1 MSGRFKPKR
10 RESDRQDGSLSIAQ
24 MAAVVNLGKA
34 PPARLEPG
42 VQPES
47 SEIYTIHVGPRS
59 LGGGDPIWTIASWL
73 SSPELESLRNKIS
86 EAGDYPL
93 AKTAVSGRVDPKQPI
108 RFQLNATSAAEL
120 TSQFGSMGERM
131 KLIPVRS
138 GTGSIKLW
146 NRDSLGWRLLE
157 RLCAD
162 LVDTQMYGQSL
173 LGARIIRRLDEGSV
187 RLLWDFSRPI
197 GKDIDGNAV
206 YLPDMGTD
214 GGGLCSLALLIEE
227 LTGVQIRGFSWAD
240 RIITKGAMS
249 KHPLKAMKDKDGV
262 WRLFTPPCVGWE
274 KACADGK
281 DVWLFDVNQPK
292 GWGKKDVL
300 AKEKASKSPIELSE
314 DGLLWS
320 IKEFGEDTP
329 LPKTSL
335 SQQAAAFL
343 PPRGAERTKKE
354 VDAVWRRPKAEPET
368 LGELLEGLSVASGER
383 KLNRIRM
390 GSTARASLE
399 MLFVRGSRLMSC
411 IQGCILVSDE
421 RYEVLGERQSEEIA
435 REHRAR
441 IGLNPD
447 VPAEKLGVWVAMMRT
462 PQVVPHCLHVRR
474 ALRVSDLEEILKG
487 GDLAKEVL
495 CRANALREERALEFK
510 SGSDKATLPTMD
522 EFLREVKILA
532 VSMTGAVLG
541 GCFFAAFEDSED
553 LQEDHDGD
561 QTGCDSSPFL
571 VGWFS
576 KAQAFWAKLP
586 RLPIEFPKSAKMAWD
601 DERLNPDGGEIP
613 HPKSWSP
620 RTIVEVFLGYR
631 GERKGEVHPYSNARN
646 SLIQALTMDPQGP
659 TGLWSNAGVDV
670 FIRIPWNWS
679 DPRGAGQFKD
689 WEKKGRLSSD
699 EEGNFCSQLF
709 LLWLACALAIQM
721 SIDWQKRGY
730 PCPGY
735 VSLLKL
741 AEELLYLTG
750 NNPSK
755 EERARLAELMWSFW
769 ESARVDGDLAANFC
783 WDAAKLTSWLT
794 AQLRLVYENE
804 KAIPRVWAWKAADWR
819 EGVKKSWDYSD
830 RLACHYSS
838 SGSALGETL
847 ELWATTTTWEAA
859 AERLHELTKDC
870 NDKARRALE
879 GAPADSV
886 QAIREIFQSAQEG
899 ARLAAVSKAPAFV
912 RWNDATASASIGS
925 VSLAPFVKGM
935 GEKAGIS
942 GWDVKAFLAKDRFW
956 NLTKDQVLA
965 VLWEEE
971 GLPTVGTPLWKDLAT
986 LWKEQREAKESNES
1000 PFGDAAVELIKLEAL
1015 KDANSRMA
1023 QILLGGEGQKLAARA
1038 EAGDR
1043 KAPEDE
1049 AALPLEV
1056 QPNLPVD
1063 QHSAGWYAVIERLQ
1077 SAGAQTYWSGL
1088 KPVEVEEADWEK
1100 SRHRLL
1106 ATAIL
1111 FAEMPGVSAYGK
1123 RHWKDSRAL
1132 LGGRLQKG
1140 QAWNGLKWFG
1150 GTTPFWTLVQWARS
1164 GVITPPS
1171 MPHSVAMA
1179 FVDGLSDDALISS
1192 PQWVGK
1198 GLVPVKGMKVLQK
1211 AWKGKEAPI
1220 RDWSIQLQLAGM
1232 NTAAK
1237 LSPFQKKWIAEK
1249 GMPSTY
1255 LEGTSLKVWGAS
1267 TPLANLVKGYNRTA
1281 NGVAKDKQRKRAR
1294 ETLNLWVKNVLIP
1307 LIGEGSG
1314 SEVPEWGYDPE
1325 GGNGW

>member
-10 RESDRQDGSLSIAQ
+10 RKSDRQDGSLAIAQ

-93 AKTAVSGRVDPKQPI
+93 AKTAVSGRIDPKQPI

-120 TSQFGSMGERM
+120 TNQFGAMGERM

-162 LVDTQMYGQSL
+162 LVDLQMYGQSL
-173 LGARIIRRLDEGSV
+173 LGARIIRRLDEGSK

-197 GKDIDGNAV
+197 GETEEGLPV
-206 YLPDMGTD
+206 YLPDMGSD
-214 GGGLCSLALLIEE
+214 GGGLCSLNLLPED
-227 LTGVQIRGFSWAD
+227 LTGVQIRGFSWLNE
-240 RIITKGAMS
+240 IITKGAKS
-249 KHPLKAMKDKDGV
+249 KHPLKAMKDPSGA
-262 WRLFTPPCVGWE
+262 WRLYTPPCVGWE
-274 KACADGK
+274 EALKFGVDI
-281 DVWLFDVNQPK
+281 WLFDINQPK
-292 GWGKKDVL
+292 GKGKSKAL
-300 AKEKASKSPIELSE
+300 AMAKAMKSPVELAA

-329 LPKTSL
+329 LPRTSL

-343 PPRGAERTKKE
+343 PPRGAERTEAE
-354 VDAVWRRPKAEPET
+354 VNAIWRRPKVEPES
-368 LGELLEGLSVASGER
+368 LRELLEGLSVASGER

-390 GSTARASLE
+390 GSTAKASLE

-411 IQGCILVSDE
+411 IQGCILVSDK
-421 RYEVLGERQSEEIA
+421 RYEVLRERQSEQVA

-441 IGLNPD
+441 IGLKPD
-447 VPAEKLGVWVAMMRT
+447 VPAEDLGVWVAMMRT

-474 ALRVSDLEEILKG
+474 ALRLSDLEKILEG
-487 GDLAKEVL
+487 GLLAEEVL
-495 CRANALREERALEFK
+495 KRAHALRKERALEFK
-510 SGSDKATLPTMD
+510 EGGVDESAFPTMD

-532 VSMTGAVLG
+532 VSMEGAVLG
-541 GCFFAAFEDSED
+541 GCFFAAFEDSQD

-571 VGWFS
+571 VSWFS
-576 KAQAFWAKLP
+576 VAQAFWSKLP
-586 RLPIEFPKSAKMAWD
+586 RLPIEFPKDAKMSWD
-601 DERLNPDGGEIP
+601 DEKLNVVDGIP

-631 GERKGEVHPYSNARN
+631 GEKKGEVHPYSNARN

-659 TGLWSNAGVDV
+659 TGLWSNASVDV

-679 DPRGAGQFKD
+679 DPRGAGQYRD
-689 WEKKGRLSSD
+689 WQKKKRLSSGED
-699 EEGNFCSQLF
+699 GNFCSQLF
-709 LLWLACALAIQM
+709 LLWLSCALAIQM

-735 VSLLKL
+735 AEVLRL
-741 AEELLYLTG
+741 AYELLYLTG
-750 NNPSK
+750 NNPTE
-755 EERARLAELMWSFW
+755 EERVQLAKLMWELW
-769 ESARVDGDLAANFC
+769 ETAKSRSELAANFC
-783 WDAAKLTSWLT
+783 WDAAHLTSWLT
-794 AQLRLVYENE
+794 KELRFVYQNE

-819 EGVKKSWDYSD
+819 EGVKKSWDRSD
-830 RLACHYSS
+830 RNACPYSN

-847 ELWATTTTWEAA
+847 ELWATTNAWENA
-859 AERLHELTKDC
+859 AERLKDLTRDC
-870 NDKARRALE
+870 TDKARRALE
-879 GAPADSV
+879 GAPEDSLK
-886 QAIREIFQSAQEG
+886 AIRNIFQSAQEG

-942 GWDVKAFLAKDRFW
+942 GWDVKAFLAKDTFW
-956 NLTKDQVLA
+956 GLSKDQVLA
-965 VLWEEE
+965 ILWEEE
-971 GLPTVGTPLWKDLAT
+971 GLPSIGTPLWKDLAA
-986 LWKEQREAKESNES
+986 LWKEQREAKESSES

-1015 KDANSRMA
+1015 KDANSKMA

-1088 KPVEVEEADWEK
+1088 KPSEVEEADWEK
-1100 SRHRLL
+1100 SRYRLL

-1249 GMPSTY
+1249 RMPSTY
-1255 LEGTSLKVWGAS
+1255 LEGTNLKVWGAS
-1267 TPLANLVKGYNRTA
+1267 TPLAKLLSSYYRKA
-1281 NGVAKDKQRKRAR
+1281 NGVAKDKQRKKAR